1 MNNDRSLTSEQ
12 RHSIFFKA
20 MMTGLFIGIIDT
32 LICLSYN
39 IAYRDTT
46 GYVPSEFINVSSL
59 IFAINILLLVI
70 GLVYF
75 AFLRMFGKKDIVF
88 VIVFLLLTAF
98 FIWKVQTGHRFE
110 DEKLN
115 AGWHGLLGGIILIL
129 GLSAA
134 SIPLWYRSGKFEK
147 YVL

>member
-12 RHSIFFKA
+12 RYSIFFKA

-32 LICLSYN
+32 VICLSYN

-46 GYVPSEFINVSSL
+46 GYLPSEFINVSSL

-75 AFLRMFGKKDIVF
+75 AFVRMFGKKDIVF
-88 VIVFLLLTAF
+88 VLVFLLLTAF
-98 FIWKVQTGHRFE
+98 LIWKVQTGHRFE
-110 DEKLN
+110 DDKLN
-115 AGWHGLLGGIILIL
+115 AGWHGLLGGI
-129 GLSAA
+129 
-134 SIPLWYRSGKFEK
+134 
-147 YVL
+147 